1 MTATT
6 QNHPHLWFDTQ
17 AKAAA
22 EFYVDI
28 FPNSA
33 VQHLTVLRDTPS
45 GDCDLVTFTLAGQPF
60 QAISAGPFFP
70 LNPSVSFTVHCAT
83 AEEVDALWARLSDGG
98 VALMPLDAYPFSP
111 HFGWVQDRFGVS
123 WQVILGESPA
133 GAAQRIVPSLMFTG
147 DNFGKALAAIN
158 FVHCDLPRFRSRAG
172 DAQPGR
178 AGKRTCGT
186 VMTANFALEGQWFAI
201 FDSGYAHGFNFNEAI
216 SFIVNCET
224 QAEIDHYWEQLSA
237 VPEAEQCGWLKDK
250 FGLSWQIVPTSM
262 DVLMREGSP
271 TQVASVTQAFMPMK
285 KLDIAAIERA
295 YHAAAS
301 RSRYA
306 SGVKLPLPQ
315 PGRSCFRL
323 SRYAHKDCTQGEEP

>member
-1 MTATT
+1 MTVT
-6 QNHPHLWFDTQ
+6 HKIIPHLWFDTQ

-70 LNPSVSFTVHCAT
+70 LNPSISFTVHCAT
-83 AEEVDALWARLSDGG
+83 AEEVDTLWARLSDGG
-98 VALMPLDAYPFSP
+98 LALMPLDAYPFSP
-111 HFGWVQDRFGVS
+111 RFGWVQDRFGVS

-147 DNFGKALAAIN
+147 NNFGKALAAIN
-158 FVHCDLPRFRSRAG
+158 FYSAIFPDSATGQVTINPGEPGNADAG
-172 DAQPGR
+172 S
-178 AGKRTCGT
+178 
-186 VMTANFALEGQWFAI
+186 VMTAHFALAGQWFAI
-201 FDSGYAHGFNFNEAI
+201 FDSGYAHGFTFNEAI

-224 QAEIDHYWEQLSA
+224 QAEIDHYWDQLSA

-271 TQVASVTQAFMPMK
+271 AQVASVTQAFMPMK
-285 KLDIAAIERA
+285 KLDIAAIEHA
-295 YHAAAS
+295 YHAVA
-301 RSRYA
+301 
-306 SGVKLPLPQ
+306 
-315 PGRSCFRL
+315 
-323 SRYAHKDCTQGEEP
+323 